1 MCICVHQNCNL
12 VLVIAILL
20 VTTFCAGA
28 VAFSRSQFGE
38 NDGPIFLDNLVCSS
52 EDISLLK
59 CSKLSPVGVFSCD
72 RSETAGARCYG
83 TSCILVIAYALN
95 LSLLQMLMSVFSTR
109 MAVHITA
116 AIP

>member
-1 MCICVHQNCNL
+1 MYVE
-12 VLVIAILL
+12 ILHL
-20 VTTFCAGA
+20 LFLKKVMLHWSTFCAGA

-83 TSCILVIAYALN
+83 INIVVYWF
-95 LSLLQMLMSVFSTR
+95 LLM
-109 MAVHITA
+109 H
-116 AIP
+116 